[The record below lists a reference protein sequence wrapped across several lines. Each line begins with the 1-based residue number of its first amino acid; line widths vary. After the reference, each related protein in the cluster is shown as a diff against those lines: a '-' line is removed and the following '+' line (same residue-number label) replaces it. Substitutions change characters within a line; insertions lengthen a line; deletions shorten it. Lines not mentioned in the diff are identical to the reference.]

1 MEITTEEY
9 KNRRTEEQHTVKR
22 QTRASWIEFDVNN
35 VKYKKIGLYRSG
47 LNRLGQDCIGLDWV
61 NRIRRNQG
69 KKKKRIYFK
78 SSSLSMFKN
87 SFI

>member
-35 VKYKKIGLYRSG
+35 AKYKEIGLYRSG
-47 LNRLGQDCIGLDWV
+47 LNRLGQDCIGWDWV
-61 NRIRRNQG
+61 RQDKMDLG
-69 KKKKRIYFK
+69 EEKE
-78 SSSLSMFKN
+78 KN
-87 SFI
+87 LF